1 MDSDG
6 VKLDNVL
13 SAWIVRVNSEYF
25 TKALSSYQYIVQFY
39 TIRVHYVALLTCG
52 FCSIRL
58 KLSGINGL

>member
-25 TKALSSYQYIVQFY
+25 TKALSSYQ
-39 TIRVHYVALLTCG
+39 
-52 FCSIRL
+52 
-58 KLSGINGL
+58 